1 MKARLFD
8 ERGEITFNPEDVEE
22 ITMEYGG
29 YSLLIK
35 WKNGECDRATY
46 VGIERTNQQQHRL

>member
-8 ERGEITFNPEDVEE
+8 ERGEVTFYPEDVEK
-22 ITMEYGG
+22 ITIEDGG
-29 YSLLIK
+29 YSILIK

-46 VGIERTNQQQHRL
+46 VRI

>member
-8 ERGEITFNPEDVEE
+8 ERGEIAFSPEDVEE
-22 ITMEYGG
+22 ITIECGG
-29 YSLLIK
+29 YSILIK

-46 VGIERTNQQQHRL
+46 ISI